1 MAKPMHEHTWRD
13 IEVGSVVLEAGNA
26 KEYKTGDWRTFH
38 PVVDKEHCI
47 KCAVCWMFCP
57 DDAIY
62 KTDEGHYVSNLEYCK
77 GCGICANE
85 CTTKCITMVIE
96 EEE

>member
-1 MAKPMHEHTWRD
+1 MHEHTWRD

-62 KTDEGHYVSNLEYCK
+62 KTDEGYYVSDLEYCK